1 MTPQELEYLQRAP
14 GPDTMIGIMPGK
26 DRTLLYGYDCDR
38 RTWHVYQQHGWLH
51 HVIYIGSNREFDF
64 IDSAAKMNA
73 RGLVPNKR
81 LYPEACDFAFCCEL
95 KRLDIHPSFTTIG
108 QLAPRDPGATFIG
121 RIFL

>member
-1 MTPQELEYLQRAP
+1 MSPQELEYLRRAP
-14 GPDTMIGIMPGK
+14 VPDTMIGIIPGK

-51 HVIYIGSNREFDF
+51 HVIYSGSNREFDF
-64 IDSAAKMNA
+64 IASADA

-81 LYPEACDFAFCCEL
+81 LYPEACDYDFCREL
-95 KRLDIHPSFTTIG
+95 KRLDIHPTFTTIG

-121 RIFL
+121 RIP